1 MPQVVSRRSR
11 QEPVCGKPRFH
22 GLWLLRQFWKA
33 ASRLA
38 PPLCLGDPGSSQSSV
53 RSLSLA
59 KPLGAVTNNGTPSP
73 HNPAAA
79 RTLGGPRR
87 PSWPPALRILSSRQH
102 QDRLRGPRSTES
114 CRETRAPSRRRR
126 TALGT
131 APGTSTDNQS
141 PAGRNFRR
149 AGRHGA
155 AQLGAW
161 EETTSLICKAE
172 SGLAC
177 QPPVQSRDARLSY
190 IPHSRLFPRP
200 QGTMTHIRM
209 SLFGFNEL

>member
-1 MPQVVSRRSR
+1 M
-11 QEPVCGKPRFH
+11 CGKPRFH

-53 RSLSLA
+53 RSRSRRSRSERSLITA
-59 KPLGAVTNNGTPSP
+59 PRPPA
-73 HNPAAA
+73 NPAAA

-149 AGRHGA
+149 AGRDGA
-155 AQLGAW
+155 ARLGAW
-161 EETTSLICKAE
+161 EETTSLTCKAE

-190 IPHSRLFPRP
+190 IPHPRLFPRP

-209 SLFGFNEL
+209 LLFGFNEL

>member
-1 MPQVVSRRSR
+1 MRKTTVSWTLAFQTVLEGCLPPGPSPLPGGPRELAELSP
-11 QEPVCGKPRFH
+11 EPE
-22 GLWLLRQFWKA
+22 
-33 ASRLA
+33 
-38 PPLCLGDPGSSQSSV
+38 
-53 RSLSLA
+53 LA

-73 HNPAAA
+73 PNPAAA

-131 APGTSTDNQS
+131 ALGTSTDNQS

-149 AGRHGA
+149 AGRDGA
-155 AQLGAW
+155 ARLGAW
-161 EETTSLICKAE
+161 EETTSLTCKAE

-177 QPPVQSRDARLSY
+177 QPPVQSRDTRLSY